1 MTRQI
6 NKPAIDWG
14 KWHFEDVEPY
24 FVELIKDTGV
34 EYDPKH
40 PLSVLP
46 PDAAQKALDF
56 LGIGYKDL
64 AGLMNSSYETVAG
77 WFRPSRNPSR
87 RTVVDNIFP
96 ALCELCL
103 YRMKGRT
110 YKFERAVYD
119 HYVVGKPLPEPLVR
133 EVEERA
139 ITILCTGRR
148 TINRDITRDHSEN
161 LDAYRRSVLRLAT
174 EFLEGDE
181 LADFARTAL
190 GFISAHVAK
199 PSQKTNPDALTNL
212 VNGLSW
218 DLWEDAGSEP
228 GYVGQ
233 DNGLSPFA
241 PSFRLKAHRIDIDVP
256 TYLHYLDSLSPIE
269 LESLRE
275 SADIRLGHRHYDD
288 IDDDELEI
296 DRWLADEDW

>member
-1 MTRQI
+1 MSTMRS
-6 NKPAIDWG
+6 KPPIDWG
-14 KWHFEDVEPY
+14 KWHFEDVEPH
-24 FVELIKDTGV
+24 LIKLMQNTGT

-46 PDAAQKALDF
+46 ADAPQEALDM
-56 LGIGYKDL
+56 LGLSYKDL
-64 AGLMNSSYETVAG
+64 AGMMNASYETVAG
-77 WFRPSRNPSR
+77 WFRPGRNPSR

-110 YKFERAVYD
+110 YKFERAMYD
-119 HYVVGKPLPEPLVR
+119 HYIEGKPLPKPLVR
-133 EVEERA
+133 EVEERVIA
-139 ITILCTGRR
+139 ILCTGRR
-148 TINRDITRDHSEN
+148 TTDRDITRDHAES

-181 LADFARTAL
+181 LADLTRAAL
-190 GFISAHVAK
+190 GSIALHVAK
-199 PSQKTNPDALTNL
+199 PEQKTDPDELTQL

-241 PSFRLKAHRIDIDVP
+241 PSFRLKAHRIDIEVP
-256 TYLHYLDSLSPIE
+256 TNLRYIGNLDLMELDSLRDSV
-269 LESLRE
+269 
-275 SADIRLGHRHYDD
+275 DMRLGHRHYED
-288 IDDDELEI
+288 IDDDELEFE
-296 DRWLADEDW
+296 RWIADEDW